1 MKKYNAFDRK
11 RLISL
16 IHEEFFISQMKKT
29 EHVTEKWAKN
39 LTKQFTKSNI
49 NRQEKTVHFSH
60 YQRNAN

>member
-29 EHVTEKWAKN
+29 ERTC
-39 LTKQFTKSNI
+39 
-49 NRQEKTVHFSH
+49 NRKMGKEPD
-60 YQRNAN
+60 